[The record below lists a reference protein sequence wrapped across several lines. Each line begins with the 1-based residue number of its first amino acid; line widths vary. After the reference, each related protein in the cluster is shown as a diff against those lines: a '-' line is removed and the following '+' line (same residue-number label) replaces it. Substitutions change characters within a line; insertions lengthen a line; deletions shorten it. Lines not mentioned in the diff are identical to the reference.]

1 MYKISLVNMPFSDL
15 SIPSIA
21 LTQLRW
27 AVRRRF
33 GDSVRVRILYLNL
46 DFAAFLGEQLY
57 RRLQDSNTTGLGEWM
72 FRRIAFPEQSE
83 NSHQYF
89 KRYPLPGAIKGR
101 LLAKRNGL
109 ERFLMSLLRRHRLAE
124 EDLVG
129 FTSMFSQNLP
139 SFAMARM
146 IKSANANALIVMG
159 GANCEAQMG
168 RELARRIESVDFV
181 FSGPGLVSFPQFLER
196 QLSGETDEC
205 HRIQGVFSRRNADR
219 AASAIGR
226 ELPLEERIELDYDS
240 FLSDLRRRFRESVE
254 PRLPFET
261 SRGCWWGERAHC
273 TFCGLNGASMAYRS
287 MPEETALEQIQDLI
301 ARYSDRCSLFESVDN
316 IMPKSYVDEVFG
328 RLQPPGGVSI
338 FYEVKADLSAQDLQ
352 TLAQGGV
359 TKIQPGIESLAT
371 STLKL
376 MKKGTTAVR
385 NLVFLKNCLRFG
397 IEPSWNLL
405 IGFPGESREVYEKYL
420 GDIPLLHHLFPPS
433 GVYPVRFDRFSPYH
447 AHAAAYGLELAPYDF
462 YKMLYPGFSQTE
474 LSRLAYYFEDR
485 NYSADYLAQMVP
497 YQSSL
502 ERAVEDWKRRS
513 SRQDGRLPACLEI
526 AGAED
531 SRIVS
536 DTRSGEL
543 VEHRLD
549 DLQLRIL
556 QLLDQRGLRVQDIA
570 RRLDVEAE
578 EAQRSL
584 DQLSRRRLLFGEN
597 QRWLS
602 LVVRQPDS
610 AGGSRPG
617 EGASARRGAHDRMI
631 PAKV

>member
-57 RRLQDSNTTGLGEWM
+57 RRLQDSNTTGLGEWV
-72 FRRIAFPEQSE
+72 FRRIAFPEQPE

-101 LLAKRNGL
+101 LLAKRNGV
-109 ERFLMSLLRRHRLAE
+109 ERFLMSLLHRHRLAE

-196 QLSGETDEC
+196 QLSGEADEC

-219 AASAIGR
+219 APSAIGR
-226 ELPLEERIELDYDS
+226 ELPVEKRIELDYDS
-240 FLSDLRRRFRESVE
+240 FLADLRRRFRESVE

-287 MPEETALEQIQDLI
+287 MPEKTALEQIQDLI

-338 FYEVKADLSAQDLQ
+338 FYEVKADLSAQDLE

-376 MKKGTTAVR
+376 MKKGTTALR

-420 GDIPLLHHLFPPS
+420 GDIPLLHHLYPPS

-462 YKMLYPGFSQTE
+462 YKMLYPDFSQTE

-502 ERAVEDWKRRS
+502 ERAVEEWKRRS

-556 QLLDQRGLRVQDIA
+556 QLVDQRGLKVQDIA

-584 DQLSRRRLLFGEN
+584 DELSRRRLLFGEN

-610 AGGSRPG
+610 AGGTRPG
-617 EGASARRGAHDRMI
+617 QGASAHRGARDRMI